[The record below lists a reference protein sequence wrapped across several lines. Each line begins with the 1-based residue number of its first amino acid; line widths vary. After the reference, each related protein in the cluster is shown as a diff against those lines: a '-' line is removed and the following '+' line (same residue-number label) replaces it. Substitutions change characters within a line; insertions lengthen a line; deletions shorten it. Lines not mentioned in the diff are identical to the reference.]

1 MELLLEED
9 YLEEET
15 VNLEGL
21 EVLAVLLGIHMVL
34 LVVAI
39 ILEETLGLG
48 VEMVEMGVVV
58 EEEVL
63 LLQVILMEL
72 L

>member
-9 YLEEET
+9 YLKEEM

-21 EVLAVLLGIHMVL
+21 KVLGVLLGIHPVR

-39 ILEETLGLG
+39 ILEETPALGE
-48 VEMVEMGVVV
+48 EMVEMGVVV
-58 EEEVL
+58 EEEAL
-63 LLQVILMEL
+63 LLQAILMEL

>member
-9 YLEEET
+9 YLKEEM

-21 EVLAVLLGIHMVL
+21 KVLGVLLGIHPVR

-48 VEMVEMGVVV
+48 EDTVKMGVVV
-58 EEEVL
+58 EEEVP
-63 LLQVILMEL
+63 LLQAILMEL

>member
-9 YLEEET
+9 YLKEEM

-21 EVLAVLLGIHMVL
+21 KVLGVLLGIHSVR
-34 LVVAI
+34 LVVAMV
-39 ILEETLGLG
+39 LEETPALGE
-48 VEMVEMGVVV
+48 EMVEMGVVV
-58 EEEVL
+58 EEEAL
-63 LLQVILMEL
+63 LLQAILMEL